1 MFVCSLLGLAACV
14 FLLFAL
20 SHSPP
25 TIYDLAVDL
34 SCCDLNNPNCAQ
46 GVPVALSMGT
56 TGELTFLNGV
66 QCIAAPSPAPCSSSP
81 TQSGYVIAPGNSTSG
96 STRAVSCSNGYSGTA
111 TDITCTDGVWSASSG
126 CSLDS
131 IDCTAFL
138 VSTVSGPDSNCGA
151 SGESLHTWP
160 INLGPSDCH
169 GWSGYDNVGDLHWN
183 SANNIRS

>member
-66 QCIAAPSPAPCSSSP
+66 QCIAAPSPTLTPTSPSTSNFSSSS
-81 TQSGYVIAPGNSTSG
+81 TNST
-96 STRAVSCSNGYSGTA
+96 TELNAVHA
-111 TDITCTDGVWSASSG
+111 VLPDF
-126 CSLDS
+126 SLP
-131 IDCTAFL
+131 IL
-138 VSTVSGPDSNCGA
+138 IVL
-151 SGESLHTWP
+151 SL
-160 INLGPSDCH
+160 IN
-169 GWSGYDNVGDLHWN
+169 
-183 SANNIRS
+183 